1 MKYEYIRSV
10 MDKLQAVLEVSYPG
24 IKIELGDQNVDT
36 PEYPFG
42 SYKILVLNQD
52 PTKSASSWIE
62 ATSAEDFKQAFRKN
76 QTASISLAFLHNSS
90 ISTCWDLCQM
100 AVDWFDSIQGMTE
113 CEKFGITPQLIT
125 GDVQD
130 RTTVLES
137 TQYEYKAGFDVM
149 FRSRKFN
156 ETQGKTTASAPSV
169 EFQEEA

>member
-1 MKYEYIRSV
+1 MKFENIKSV
-10 MDKLQAVLEVSYPG
+10 IDSLVTALSVDYPDVIIQLADQDFDK
-24 IKIELGDQNVDT
+24 
-36 PEYPFG
+36 PEYPYG
-42 SYKILVLNQD
+42 TYKILVLNQD
-52 PTKSASSWIE
+52 PPHSASSWIE
-62 ATSAEDFKQAFRKN
+62 ATSAEDFKQVFRKN